1 MSQPENQ
8 PQQPQSDLA
17 SELRELGQQL
27 ENSVRSA
34 LQSEK
39 ARQIQHDV
47 TIGMKEI
54 GTQVQSALK
63 SIQENP
69 KIQQLIDRG
78 EQTLSQ
84 AQQSHLAQDFQES
97 LARGISQLNEQ
108 LSAFIARTRA
118 DNPTATGGSSD
129 APATGETERLDPNQK

>member
-8 PQQPQSDLA
+8 PQQPQNDLA

-47 TIGMKEI
+47 AIGMQEI
-54 GTQVQSALK
+54 GSQVQSALK

-97 LARGISQLNEQ
+97 LARGISQLNAQ

-118 DNPTATGGSSD
+118 DGPPATGGSSD

>member
-97 LARGISQLNEQ
+97 LSRGISQLNEQ
-108 LSAFIARTRA
+108 LSAFIARTRS
-118 DNPTATGGSSD
+118 DGSTATGGSSD

>member
-27 ENSVRSA
+27 ENSVRGA

-47 TIGMKEI
+47 AIGMKEI
-54 GTQVQSALK
+54 GSQVQSALK

-84 AQQSHLAQDFQES
+84 AQQSHIAQDFQES
-97 LARGISQLNEQ
+97 LARGISQLNAQ

-118 DNPTATGGSSD
+118 DGPPATGGSSD

>member
-17 SELRELGQQL
+17 AELRELGQQI
-27 ENSVRSA
+27 EHSVRSA

-47 TIGMKEI
+47 TVGMKEI
-54 GTQVQSALK
+54 GEQVQSALK

-108 LSAFIARTRA
+108 LSAFIARTRS
-118 DNPTATGGSSD
+118 DDPTAAGGSGN

>member
-47 TIGMKEI
+47 AIGMKEI
-54 GTQVQSALK
+54 GAQVQSAIK

-84 AQQSHLAQDFQES
+84 AQQSHIAQDFQES
-97 LARGISQLNEQ
+97 LSRGISQLNEQ
-108 LSAFIARTRA
+108 LSAFIARTRS
-118 DNPTATGGSSD
+118 DGSTATGGSGD
-129 APATGETERLDPNQK
+129 TPATGETERLDPNQK